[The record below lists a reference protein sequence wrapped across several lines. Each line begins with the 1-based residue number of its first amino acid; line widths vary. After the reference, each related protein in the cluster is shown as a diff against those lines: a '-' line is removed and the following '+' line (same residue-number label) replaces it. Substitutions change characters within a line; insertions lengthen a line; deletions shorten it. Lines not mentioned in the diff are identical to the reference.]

1 MTWGRHEK
9 SAAGT
14 GGALLWKLTPNV
26 HSQKPWPVVLIYKIP
41 VHCQRQIYNKQQ
53 CLKRCDIF
61 SSFIMHRRIPWT
73 ELFSFIITSEASSLT
88 LSEVENIFAAWRLVL
103 KKMYLSR
110 RMICFSGIE
119 VVWSTHTLKRP
130 RRFFSVPVRVSKT
143 KMVRQISVI
152 QNLIWYSTV
161 HVYWTSRKNG
171 DPDLAIYQLGMW
183 CTFCFFFGQVCRRI
197 IGPGGENMKRL
208 EPQISCG
215 LDVRKNFA
223 NGNLCV
229 F

>member
-1 MTWGRHEK
+1 M
-9 SAAGT
+9 AGGSDLSNSSSLPT
-14 GGALLWKLTPNV
+14 TNL
-26 HSQKPWPVVLIYKIP
+26 QKTAMPEEVWSIFNQL
-41 VHCQRQIYNKQQ
+41 
-53 CLKRCDIF
+53 F

-73 ELFSFIITSEASSLT
+73 ELFSCTITSEASSLT

-130 RRFFSVPVRVSKT
+130 RRFFSVPVALPKT
-143 KMVRQISVI
+143 KMVRQISVT
-152 QNLIWYSTV
+152 QNLSKSYMIQHDYG
-161 HVYWTSRKNG
+161 TSWKNVE
-171 DPDLAIYQLGMW
+171 PDLAIYQLGMW

-215 LDVRKNFA
+215 LDVWKNFA